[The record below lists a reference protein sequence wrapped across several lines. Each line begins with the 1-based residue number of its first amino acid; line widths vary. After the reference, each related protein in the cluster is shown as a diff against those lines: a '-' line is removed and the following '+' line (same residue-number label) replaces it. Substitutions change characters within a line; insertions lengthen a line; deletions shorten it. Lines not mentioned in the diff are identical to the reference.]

1 MNRAAVITGA
11 SSGIGLS
18 IAQKLVEMGYKVFGF
33 GRDFEKA
40 KSEEIMSNDLFVP
53 IEEDILNTDKMLKHL
68 NIIRKEYEVYIL
80 VNNAGVG
87 YYGLHEELNAN
98 KIKQLVR
105 TNLEAPMIITNYLL
119 RELKKNNGYVFNIS
133 SVTATKTNPHGC
145 AYGATK
151 AGLFNFSESLFEEV
165 RKYGVKVISIL
176 PDMTSTNLYRNADF
190 TEDDEEMARLLPSE
204 VADAVAYV
212 LEQRE
217 GVVVTE
223 LTIRPQLHRIK
234 RRKKM

>member
-18 IAQKLVEMGYKVFGF
+18 IAKKLVELGYKVFGF

-133 SVTATKTNPHGC
+133 SVTAAQTNPHGC

-151 AGLFNFSESLFEEV
+151 AGLLSFSRSLFEEV

-190 TEDDEEMARLLPSE
+190 TEDEEEMARLLPSE